1 MTSSA
6 QVLWSEVRE
15 ALHERWP
22 TITTEEI
29 DAAGGDRTRL
39 MALLEFKL
47 GYGPTMAADE
57 VDRVLAT
64 VPPPPWEPDA
74 GGQKRRGF
82 FERLFNRN

>member
-6 QVLWSEVRE
+6 PAKWSEVRD
-15 ALHERWP
+15 ALHGRWP
-22 TITTEEI
+22 NITPEEI

-47 GYGPTMAADE
+47 GYGPAMAADE
-57 VDRVLAT
+57 VDRALAT

-74 GGQKRRGF
+74 ANGKKRGF
-82 FERLFNRN
+82 FDRLFGR

>member
-6 QVLWSEVRE
+6 PVRWSEVRD

-22 TITTEEI
+22 TIPTEEI

-47 GYGPTMAADE
+47 GYGPAMAADE
-57 VDRVLAT
+57 VDRALAT
-64 VPPPPWEPDA
+64 VPPPPWEPDTDN
-74 GGQKRRGF
+74 GRRRGF
-82 FERLFNRN
+82 FDRLFNRS